1 MDALERPDLQP
12 NGQPVWYFITSGI
25 LATLMA
31 KTATIG
37 IVGYSGCS
45 AWITAGLLELFAIAN
60 NARAVLGARA
70 AATVRFDCH
79 LVGKS
84 GRAVRGS
91 HGVRFAAHA
100 VRRHYDAAIVPPV
113 WCESLADLEV
123 QAHRL
128 RSENEFLVQMA
139 RRSRI
144 FASTCSGA
152 VLLAQAGLLSG
163 RRATTCW
170 WLVNW
175 FRQTFPDIEMAPDR
189 LVMRDGNRW
198 TAAAGAAY
206 MHLALE
212 LVRELAGE
220 PLATATAKLML
231 VERRRGSQSPFLV
244 PHAAPQG
251 DSEIERAT
259 RYLRQNASKRLA
271 IAGMCRALAV
281 SERTLA
287 RRFKASLGMSPLSY
301 LQSQRI
307 ARARQLLESSAS
319 SLEKI
324 VEQCGYEDVSSF
336 RKLFARQV
344 GMTPREYRLRFGND

>member
-1 MDALERPDLQP
+1 
-12 NGQPVWYFITSGI
+12 
-25 LATLMA
+25 MA
-31 KTATIG
+31 KTATVA

-60 NARAVLGARA
+60 NARVTLGDRA
-70 AATVRFDCH
+70 APIVRFDCH
-79 LVGKS
+79 IVGRS
-84 GRAVRGS
+84 RRAVLGS

-100 VRRHYDAAIVPPV
+100 IRRQYHAAIVPPV
-113 WCESLADLEV
+113 WCESLADLEA

-128 RSENEFLVQMA
+128 RSENAFLVQMA
-139 RRSRI
+139 RRSKI

-189 LVMRDGNRW
+189 LVMRDGDRW

-220 PLATATAKLML
+220 PLAAATAKLML
-231 VERRRGSQSPFLV
+231 VERRRGSQSPFLI
-244 PHAAPQG
+244 PHAAPQA

-259 RYLRQNASKRLA
+259 RYLRQHSGTRLA
-271 IAGMCRALAV
+271 ISSMCRALAV

-287 RRFKASLGMSPLSY
+287 RRFKAKLGMSPLSY

-307 ARARQLLESSAS
+307 ARARQLLESTGLP
-319 SLEKI
+319 LERI

-344 GMTPREYRLRFGND
+344 GMTPREYRSRFGNG

>member
-1 MDALERPDLQP
+1 MQ
-12 NGQPVWYFITSGI
+12 
-25 LATLMA
+25 
-31 KTATIG
+31 
-37 IVGYSGCS
+37 
-45 AWITAGLLELFAIAN
+45 
-60 NARAVLGARA
+60 AR
-70 AATVRFDCH
+70 
-79 LVGKS
+79 
-84 GRAVRGS
+84 
-91 HGVRFAAHA
+91 
-100 VRRHYDAAIVPPV
+100 
-113 WCESLADLEV
+113 
-123 QAHRL
+123 RL
-128 RSENEFLVQMA
+128 RAENSFIVRMA
-139 RRSRI
+139 RRSKI
-144 FASTCSGA
+144 FASSCSGA

-175 FRQTFPDIEMAPDR
+175 FRQAFPDVEMVPDR
-189 LVMRDGNRW
+189 LVMRDGDTW

-206 MHLALE
+206 MHLALD

-220 PLATATAKLML
+220 PLAAATAKLML

-244 PHAAPQG
+244 PHTTPADA

-259 RYLRQNASKRLA
+259 RYLRQHSAKPLA
-271 IAGMCRALAV
+271 IAGVCRTLAI

-307 ARARQLLESSAS
+307 AHARQLLESSPLA
-319 SLEKI
+319 LERI

-344 GMTPREYRLRFGND
+344 GMTPREYRLRFAND

>member
-1 MDALERPDLQP
+1 
-12 NGQPVWYFITSGI
+12 
-25 LATLMA
+25 MA
-31 KTATIG
+31 KTVTVA
-37 IVGYSGCS
+37 IVGYPGCS

-60 NARAVLGARA
+60 NARVTLGDRA
-70 AATVRFDCH
+70 ASTVRFDCH
-79 LVGKS
+79 IVGKS
-84 GRAVRGS
+84 RRAVRGS
-91 HGVRFAAHA
+91 HGVRFPVHA
-100 VRRHYDAAIVPPV
+100 MRTHYDASIVPPL

-123 QAHRL
+123 RARRL
-128 RSENEFLVQMA
+128 RSENPFLVHMA
-139 RRSRI
+139 RRSKI

-163 RRATTCW
+163 RRVTTCW

-175 FRQTFPDIEMAPDR
+175 FRQAFPDIEMAPDR
-189 LVMRDGNRW
+189 LVMRDGDRW

-206 MHLALE
+206 MHLALD

-220 PLATATAKLML
+220 PLAAATAKLML

-244 PHAAPQG
+244 PHAAPA
-251 DSEIERAT
+251 DSGSDIERAT
-259 RYLRQNASKRLA
+259 RYLRQHSSKRLA
-271 IAGMCRALAV
+271 IAGVCRALAV

-287 RRFKASLGMSPLSY
+287 RRFKTSLGMSPLTY

-307 ARARQLLESSAS
+307 ARARQLLESSTLA
-319 SLEKI
+319 LERI

>member
-1 MDALERPDLQP
+1 
-12 NGQPVWYFITSGI
+12 
-25 LATLMA
+25 MA
-31 KTATIG
+31 KTVTVA
-37 IVGYSGCS
+37 IVGYPGCS

-60 NARAVLGARA
+60 NARATLGARA
-70 AATVRFDCH
+70 AATARFDCH
-79 LVGKS
+79 IVGRS
-84 GRAVRGS
+84 RRPVRGS

-100 VRRHYDAAIVPPV
+100 IRRHYDASIVPPV
-113 WCESLADLEV
+113 WCQSLADLEV
-123 QAHRL
+123 QARRL
-128 RSENEFLVQMA
+128 RAENAFLVQMA

-163 RRATTCW
+163 HRATTCW

-206 MHLALE
+206 MHLALD
-212 LVRELAGE
+212 LVREFAGE
-220 PLATATAKLML
+220 PLAAATAKLML
-231 VERRRGSQSPFLV
+231 VERRRGSQSPFLM
-244 PHAAPQG
+244 PRASQTG
-251 DSEIERAT
+251 SEIGGFDIGRAT
-259 RYLRQNASKRLA
+259 HYLRQHASKRLA
-271 IAGMCRALAV
+271 IAAVCRVLAV

-287 RRFKASLGMSPLSY
+287 RRFKATLGMSPLNY

-307 ARARQLLESSAS
+307 ARARQLLESSALP
-319 SLEKI
+319 LERI

>member
-1 MDALERPDLQP
+1 
-12 NGQPVWYFITSGI
+12 
-25 LATLMA
+25 MA
-31 KTATIG
+31 KTVTVA
-37 IVGYSGCS
+37 IVGYPGCS

-60 NARAVLGARA
+60 NAGSSTA
-70 AATVRFDCH
+70 RFDCH
-79 LVGKS
+79 IVSGS
-84 GRAVRGS
+84 GRTVRGS
-91 HGVRFAAHA
+91 HGVSFAAHRL
-100 VRRHYDAAIVPPV
+100 RRRYDVSIVPPI
-113 WCESLADLEV
+113 WCESLADLER

-128 RSENEFLVQMA
+128 RAQNAFIVRMA
-139 RRSRI
+139 RRSHI
-144 FASTCSGA
+144 LASTCSGT

-175 FRQTFPDIEMAPDR
+175 FRTAFPDVEMVPDR
-189 LVMRDGNRW
+189 LVMRDRDRW

-220 PLATATAKLML
+220 PLAAATGRLML

-244 PHAAPQG
+244 PHHAAPEQG
-251 DSEIERAT
+251 SDIERAT
-259 RYLRQNASKRLA
+259 RYLRQHSGKRLA
-271 IAGMCRALAV
+271 IAGVCRALAV

-287 RRFKASLGMSPLSY
+287 RRFKTSLGMSPLTY

-307 ARARQLLESSAS
+307 AKARELLESSKQP
-319 SLEKI
+319 LERI
-324 VEQCGYEDVSSF
+324 VAECGYEDVSSF

-344 GMTPREYRLRFGND
+344 GMTPRDYRQRFGNG

>member
-1 MDALERPDLQP
+1 
-12 NGQPVWYFITSGI
+12 
-25 LATLMA
+25 MA
-31 KTATIG
+31 KTVTVA
-37 IVGYSGCS
+37 IVGYPGCS

-60 NARAVLGARA
+60 NARATLPDRGGS
-70 AATVRFDCH
+70 TVRFDCH
-79 LVGKS
+79 IVGGS

-91 HGVRFAAHA
+91 HGVTFAAHPM
-100 VRRHYDAAIVPPV
+100 RRRYDASIVPPI
-113 WCESLADLEV
+113 WCESLGDLEK
-123 QAHRL
+123 QAQRL
-128 RSENEFLVQMA
+128 RAENAFIVRMA

-144 FASTCSGA
+144 FASSCSGA
-152 VLLAQAGLLSG
+152 VLLAQAGLLTG

-170 WLVNW
+170 WLVSW
-175 FRQTFPDIEMAPDR
+175 FRQTFPDVEMVPDR
-189 LVMRDGNRW
+189 LVMRDRDRW

-220 PLATATAKLML
+220 PLAAATGRLML

-244 PHAAPQG
+244 PHAAPEQG
-251 DSEIERAT
+251 SEIERAT
-259 RYLRQNASKRLA
+259 RYLQQHSNKRLA
-271 IAGMCRALAV
+271 LARVCRALAV

-301 LQSQRI
+301 LQSQRV
-307 ARARQLLESSAS
+307 ARARQLLESSK
-319 SLEKI
+319 LPLDRI

-344 GMTPREYRLRFGND
+344 GMTPREYRQRFGSG

>member
-1 MDALERPDLQP
+1 
-12 NGQPVWYFITSGI
+12 
-25 LATLMA
+25 MA
-31 KTATIG
+31 KTAKAKAVA
-37 IVGYSGCS
+37 IVGYPGCS
-45 AWITAGLLELFAIAN
+45 AWITAGLLELFSIAN
-60 NARAVLGARA
+60 NARATLGERGASIARL
-70 AATVRFDCH
+70 DCH
-79 LVGKS
+79 IVARL
-84 GRAVRGS
+84 GRVVRGS
-91 HGVRFAAHA
+91 HGVGFP
-100 VRRHYDAAIVPPV
+100 VGPLRRHYDASIVPPV
-113 WCESLADLEV
+113 WCESLVDLEV
-123 QAHRL
+123 QARRL
-128 RSENEFLVQMA
+128 RAENSFIVRMS
-139 RRSRI
+139 RRSKI
-144 FASTCSGA
+144 FASSCSGA

-175 FRQTFPDIEMAPDR
+175 FRQAFPEVEMVPDR
-189 LVMRDGNRW
+189 LVMRDGDTW

-206 MHLALE
+206 MHLALD

-220 PLATATAKLML
+220 PLAAATAKLML

-244 PHAAPQG
+244 PHTAPANA

-259 RYLRQNASKRLA
+259 RYLQQHSAKPLA
-271 IAGMCRALAV
+271 IAGVCRTLAI

-307 ARARQLLESSAS
+307 ARARQLLESSALP
-319 SLEKI
+319 LERI

-344 GMTPREYRLRFGND
+344 GMTPREYRLRFAND

>member
-1 MDALERPDLQP
+1 
-12 NGQPVWYFITSGI
+12 
-25 LATLMA
+25 MA
-31 KTATIG
+31 KNVTVA
-37 IVGYSGCS
+37 IVGYPGCS

-60 NARAVLGARA
+60 NARVTLGDRA
-70 AATVRFDCH
+70 ATTAGFDCH
-79 LVGKS
+79 IVAKS
-84 GRAVRGS
+84 RRPVRGS
-91 HGVRFAAHA
+91 HRVTFAVHP
-100 VRRHYDAAIVPPV
+100 VRRHYDASIVPPV

-123 QAHRL
+123 QARRL
-128 RSENEFLVQMA
+128 RTENAFLVGMA
-139 RRSRI
+139 RRSKI

-170 WLVNW
+170 WLANW
-175 FRQTFPDIEMAPDR
+175 FRQAFPDIEMAPDR

-206 MHLALE
+206 MHLALD
-212 LVRELAGE
+212 LVREFAGE
-220 PLATATAKLML
+220 PLAAATAKLML

-244 PHAAPQG
+244 PHAPPAPT

-259 RYLRQNASKRLA
+259 QYLRQHASKRLA
-271 IAGMCRALAV
+271 IAGMCRTLAV

-287 RRFKASLGMSPLSY
+287 RRFKTSLGMSPLSY

-307 ARARQLLESSAS
+307 ARARQLLESSKLP
-319 SLEKI
+319 LERI

-344 GMTPREYRLRFGND
+344 GMTPREYRQRFGND

>member
-1 MDALERPDLQP
+1 
-12 NGQPVWYFITSGI
+12 
-25 LATLMA
+25 MA
-31 KTATIG
+31 KTVTVA
-37 IVGYSGCS
+37 IVGYPGCS

-60 NARAVLGARA
+60 NARATLGNRA
-70 AATVRFDCH
+70 ASTARFDCH
-79 LVGKS
+79 IVGRS
-84 GRAVRGS
+84 RHPVRSS
-91 HGVRFAAHA
+91 HGVRFTTNAI
-100 VRRHYDAAIVPPV
+100 RRHYDASIVPPV
-113 WCESLADLEV
+113 WCESLTDLEV

-128 RSENEFLVQMA
+128 RSENSFLASMA
-139 RRSRI
+139 RRSSI

-152 VLLAQAGLLSG
+152 VLLAQAGLLS

-175 FRQTFPDIEMAPDR
+175 FRRTFPDIEMAPDR

-206 MHLALE
+206 MHLALD
-212 LVRELAGE
+212 LVREFAGE
-220 PLATATAKLML
+220 PLAAATAKLML
-231 VERRRGSQSPFLV
+231 VERRRGSQSPFLQ
-244 PHAAPQG
+244 PHAPRNEG
-251 DSEIERAT
+251 DTDIARAT
-259 RYLRQNASKRLA
+259 RYLQQHLGRRLA
-271 IAGMCRALAV
+271 MAGVCRALAV

-287 RRFKASLGMSPLSY
+287 RKFKASLGMSPLSY

-307 ARARQLLESSAS
+307 GRARQLLESSTLP
-319 SLEKI
+319 LERI

>member
-1 MDALERPDLQP
+1 MTLLRSD
-12 NGQPVWYFITSGI
+12 TSGI
-25 LATLMA
+25 LATFMA
-31 KTATIG
+31 KNVSVA
-37 IVGYSGCS
+37 IVGYPGCS

-60 NARAVLGARA
+60 NARATLGERA
-70 AATVRFDCH
+70 ASTARFDCH
-79 LVGKS
+79 IVGRS
-84 GRAVRGS
+84 RQAVRGS
-91 HGVRFAAHA
+91 HGVSFATQAI
-100 VRRHYDAAIVPPV
+100 RRHYDAAIVPPI

-123 QAHRL
+123 QARRL
-128 RSENEFLVQMA
+128 RTQNAFLADLA
-139 RRSRI
+139 RRSKI
-144 FASTCSGA
+144 FASSCSGA

-175 FRQTFPDIEMAPDR
+175 FRQSFPDIEMAPDR

-206 MHLALE
+206 MHLALD
-212 LVRELAGE
+212 LVREFAGE
-220 PLATATAKLML
+220 PLAAATAKLML

-244 PHAAPQG
+244 PHAPPQA

-259 RYLRQNASKRLA
+259 RYLRQHSGKRLA
-271 IAGMCRALAV
+271 IAGVCRALAV

-287 RRFKASLGMSPLSY
+287 RRFKATLGMSPLNY
-301 LQSQRI
+301 LQSERI
-307 ARARQLLESSAS
+307 ARARQLLESSALP
-319 SLEKI
+319 LERI

>member
-1 MDALERPDLQP
+1 
-12 NGQPVWYFITSGI
+12 
-25 LATLMA
+25 MA
-31 KTATIG
+31 KTVTVA

-60 NARAVLGARA
+60 NARATLPDGRGASA
-70 AATVRFDCH
+70 ARFACH
-79 LVGKS
+79 IVSAS
-84 GRAVRGS
+84 GRPVRGS
-91 HGVRFAAHA
+91 HEVTFAAHA
-100 VRRHYDAAIVPPV
+100 PRRRYDAAIVPPI
-113 WCESLADLEV
+113 WCESLADLEK
-123 QAHRL
+123 QAQRL
-128 RSENEFLVQMA
+128 RTGNAFIVRMA
-139 RRSRI
+139 RRSKI

-175 FRQTFPDIEMAPDR
+175 FRHAFPDVEMVPDR
-189 LVMRDGNRW
+189 LVMRDRDLW
-198 TAAAGAAY
+198 TAAAGTAY

-220 PLATATAKLML
+220 PLASATARLML

-244 PHAAPQG
+244 PHAALEP
-251 DSEIERAT
+251 DSEMERAT
-259 RYLRQNASKRLA
+259 RYLQRNSGKRLA
-271 IAGMCRALAV
+271 LAGVCRALAV

-287 RRFKASLGMSPLSY
+287 RRFRAKLGMSPLSY

-307 ARARQLLESSAS
+307 ARARELLESSK
-319 SLEKI
+319 LPLDRI

-344 GMTPREYRLRFGND
+344 GMTPRDYRQRFGNG

>member
-1 MDALERPDLQP
+1 
-12 NGQPVWYFITSGI
+12 
-25 LATLMA
+25 MA
-31 KTATIG
+31 KTVTVA
-37 IVGYSGCS
+37 IVGYTGCS

-60 NARAVLGARA
+60 NARATLPDGRGASA
-70 AATVRFDCH
+70 ARFDCH
-79 LVGKS
+79 IVS
-84 GRAVRGS
+84 ATGRPVRGS
-91 HGVRFAAHA
+91 HGVTFAVHA
-100 VRRHYDAAIVPPV
+100 CRRRYDAAIVPPI
-113 WCESLADLEV
+113 WCESLADLEERA
-123 QAHRL
+123 QRL
-128 RSENEFLVQMA
+128 RTENAFMVRMA
-139 RRSRI
+139 RRSKI

-175 FRQTFPDIEMAPDR
+175 FRLAFPDVEMVPDR
-189 LVMRDGNRW
+189 LVMHDRELW
-198 TAAAGAAY
+198 TAAAGTAY

-220 PLATATAKLML
+220 PLASATGRLML

-244 PHAAPQG
+244 PHAAPQQG
-251 DSEIERAT
+251 SEIERAM
-259 RYLRQNASKRLA
+259 RYLRQHAGKRLA
-271 IAGMCRALAV
+271 IAGVCRTLAV

-307 ARARQLLESSAS
+307 ARARELLEGSK
-319 SLEKI
+319 LPLDRI

-344 GMTPREYRLRFGND
+344 GMTPRDYRQRFGNG

>member
-1 MDALERPDLQP
+1 
-12 NGQPVWYFITSGI
+12 
-25 LATLMA
+25 MA
-31 KTATIG
+31 KTVTIA
-37 IVGYSGCS
+37 IVGYPGCS

-60 NARAVLGARA
+60 NARVTLGDRA
-70 AATVRFDCH
+70 ANTARFDCH
-79 LVGKS
+79 IVGKS
-84 GRAVRGS
+84 RRAVRGS
-91 HGVRFAAHA
+91 HAVSFAVHPT
-100 VRRHYDAAIVPPV
+100 RRHYDASIVPPV

-123 QAHRL
+123 QARRL
-128 RSENEFLVQMA
+128 RTENAFLVAMA
-139 RRSRI
+139 RRSNI

-175 FRQTFPDIEMAPDR
+175 FRQAFPDIKMAPDR

-206 MHLALE
+206 MHLALD
-212 LVRELAGE
+212 LVREFAGE
-220 PLATATAKLML
+220 PLAAATAKLML

-244 PHAAPQG
+244 PHAPPAQS
-251 DSEIERAT
+251 DSEIAGFDIGRAT
-259 RYLRQNASKRLA
+259 QYLRQHASERLA
-271 IAGMCRALAV
+271 ITGVCRTLAV

-287 RRFKASLGMSPLSY
+287 RRFKASLGMSPLNY

-307 ARARQLLESSAS
+307 ARARQLLESSKLP
-319 SLEKI
+319 LERI

-344 GMTPREYRLRFGND
+344 GMTPREYRQRFGND

>member
-1 MDALERPDLQP
+1 
-12 NGQPVWYFITSGI
+12 
-25 LATLMA
+25 MA
-31 KTATIG
+31 KTVRVA
-37 IVGYSGCS
+37 IVGYPGCS

-60 NARAVLGARA
+60 NARATLPNGRGA
-70 AATVRFDCH
+70 AAVRFDCGI
-79 LVGKS
+79 VSTS
-84 GRAVRGS
+84 GRPVRGS
-91 HGVRFAAHA
+91 HGVAFAAHA
-100 VRRHYDAAIVPPV
+100 PRRRYDVAIVPPI
-113 WCESLADLEV
+113 WCESLADLEK
-123 QAHRL
+123 QAQRL
-128 RSENEFLVQMA
+128 RAANAFIA
-139 RRSRI
+139 RMSTRSKI

-175 FRQTFPDIEMAPDR
+175 FRQAFPDVEMVPDR
-189 LVMRDGNRW
+189 LVMRDRNLW
-198 TAAAGAAY
+198 TAAAGTAY

-220 PLATATAKLML
+220 PLASATGRLML

-244 PHAAPQG
+244 PHAVPEPG
-251 DSEIERAT
+251 SEIDRAT
-259 RYLRQNASKRLA
+259 RYLRQNAGKRLA
-271 IAGMCRALAV
+271 ITGICRTLAI

-287 RRFKASLGMSPLSY
+287 RKFKAKLHMSPLSY

-307 ARARQLLESSAS
+307 ARARELLESSK
-319 SLEKI
+319 LPLDRI

-344 GMTPREYRLRFGND
+344 GMTPRDYRQRFGNG